1 MIYRKL
7 DQNGDYVFGGN
18 GSCYISG
25 LDAVKQAILTRL
37 RLLLGEW
44 WEDETDG
51 LPLWQK
57 ILAARDKKEVERQIL
72 NRISGTPHVL
82 AITGYQTEWNGE
94 TRKLSIHVEFSSEYG
109 DGTLD
114 EVMA

>member
-18 GSCYISG
+18 GSNYISG

-37 RLLLGEW
+37 RLLYGEW

-57 ILAARDKKEVERQIL
+57 ILAARDKKEAERQIL

-82 AITGYQTEWNGE
+82 AITGYETTWDGD
-94 TRKLSIHVEFSSEYG
+94 TRKLSIHVEFSSDYG

>member
-25 LDAVKQAILTRL
+25 LNAVKQAILTRL

-57 ILAARDKKEVERQIL
+57 ILAARDKKEAERQIL
-72 NRISGTPHVL
+72 NRISPCSGHNQL
-82 AITGYQTEWNGE
+82 SDRMEWGHPE
-94 TRKLSIHVEFSSEYG
+94 AEHPCGICLGLRRWDPG
-109 DGTLD
+109 
-114 EVMA
+114 